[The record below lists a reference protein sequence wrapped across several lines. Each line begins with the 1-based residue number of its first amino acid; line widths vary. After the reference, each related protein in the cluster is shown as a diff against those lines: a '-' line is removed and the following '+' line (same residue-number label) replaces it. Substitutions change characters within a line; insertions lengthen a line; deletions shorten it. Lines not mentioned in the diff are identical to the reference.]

1 MPYIF
6 GELLSAQLENRTSDY
21 AGTVTGAVWLRT
33 DTGRVSLS
41 SGSIVKQFLVNDDK
55 IIIGTNG
62 TAANNVRVHRS
73 ANSVLQFVLGNDA
86 TAEGSASTSIAQTSV
101 RPENYSTAGRP
112 AAGAAGR
119 IVYDTN
125 LGYHVYDNG
134 SVWSSFG
141 SGSSSAGAAGIE
153 VLMQKVEHEKSGLFT
168 EPLDNTAFISGKTTF
183 IDGVVGRLLKDTSSG
198 VTSLELVWNPVFLND
213 SDRDFNSTSN
223 FTAVGAGT
231 SLTTNGTTKQIGSAS
246 LQFDKTTGN
255 TEAGIRYDRGSQN
268 FALGTFTEAFFYIN
282 LPSITQLSDVY
293 IKVYADSTSNY
304 RKYVKTA
311 DVSGTALATGWNLIK
326 VDLANDSGTNTGSGW
341 ATTQLSRYV
350 EIGVDT
356 SASGQTYTTIL
367 VDSVCFSMSN
377 PNKLGLLGQE
387 ITLYDT
393 SNKES
398 VVLDA
403 SNTRYSGRL
412 TTAAATS
419 NSYTGG
425 IEQASAM
432 GAERCTT
439 SSGGFITTFNSNFT
453 SGAVSTTSEVRFGR
467 KLRASL
473 AGDLSAIIDVTTSQ
487 IAKINTVGG
496 STVGIDD
503 PSDLSA
509 NYANGDSV
517 DIFRPKYIDGDTGY
531 DYVSTLSLTA
541 ASTYSS
547 GTTTLTLNP
556 SGLLVGDIVVKRHLT
571 TYVSCVAESANEAFG
586 AASFSTSPD
595 GIQIL
600 DNFLNYTNR
609 EYLIG
614 HFSLGGPQAA
624 TNIAPTPALIM
635 SEDNTVN
642 KNAAFLYGRLGST
655 GFANGVNQYKFN
667 TPQYTYFDG
676 GTRLQFSCWFYG
688 VAFDGNHRAL
698 FSQFIT
704 PNQGIII
711 ARDASSNTFY
721 LYVDSQ
727 STTNM
732 PFNVGAWNHYFV
744 HILDGNS
751 YAYLNGTKSNVL
763 TSSVSLLANNV
774 FIGNAHSGA
783 GSGLTNSDALA
794 DMLFWYNGPEFT
806 ADQVK
811 QIYNNGNYRPFNVG
825 SVRYKYANTGQ
836 TGQKISAKVQLS
848 RTTSAVSPVITKA
861 GLLIS

>member
-1 MPYIF
+1 MGKVREYQF
-6 GELLSAQLENRTSDY
+6 
-21 AGTVTGAVWLRT
+21 VTGIETSAIP
-33 DTGRVSLS
+33 DP
-41 SGSIVKQFLVNDDK
+41 
-55 IIIGTNG
+55 GTP
-62 TAANNVRVHRS
+62 TAADDTISLGFLNDQFYWAEPVNAYADMRALDIDQRVHNQRRI
-73 ANSVLQFVLGNDA
+73 VDGPQELWYFD
-86 TAEGSASTSIAQTSV
+86 
-101 RPENYSTAGRP
+101 ENSTATDDGATILKPNDLGALDPGRWL
-112 AAGAAGR
+112 
-119 IVYDTN
+119 IDTS
-125 LGYHVYDNG
+125 GG
-134 SVWSSFG
+134 GGGGG
-141 SGSSSAGAAGIE
+141 SGGGSGIE
-153 VLMQKVEHEKSGLFT
+153 QLMQKAEMEKSGIYT
-168 EPLDNTAFISGKTTF
+168 EQLDSSVYTSGVSKY
-183 IDGVVGRLLKDTSSG
+183 IDGVVGRLLKNTTSG
-198 VTSLELVWNPVFLND
+198 ATALELAWSPIFLND
-213 SDRDFNSTSN
+213 SDKDTDSTTSWS
-223 FTAVGAGT
+223 AVSAGLN
-231 SLTTNGTTKQIGSAS
+231 LTTNATTKQIGSNS

-255 TEAGIRYDRGSQN
+255 TEAGISFDRGSQN
-268 FALGTFTEAFFYIN
+268 FGLGSNTEAFFYIN

-293 IKVYADSTSNY
+293 LKVYKDSTSNY
-304 RKYVKTA
+304 RKYLKTTDMTGA
-311 DVSGTALATGWNLIK
+311 ALAVGWNLIR
-326 VDLANDSGTNTGSGW
+326 VDLANDTGTNTGTGW
-341 ATTQLSRYV
+341 ATTDLSRYV

-356 SASGQTYTTIL
+356 SAAAQTYTTIL
-367 VDSVCFSMSN
+367 VDSVMFSLSN
-377 PNKLGLLGQE
+377 PNQLGLLGQE
-387 ITLYDT
+387 ITLYDN
-393 SNKES
+393 SNRN
-398 VVLDA
+398 VTILD
-403 SNTRYSGRL
+403 SSGSYYSGRMNISGA
-412 TTAAATS
+412 TT
-419 NSYTGG
+419 NSFNGG
-425 IEQASAM
+425 IASASAT
-432 GAERCTT
+432 GAQR
-439 SSGGFITTFNSNFT
+439 ITMSLAQYVASFDSTLT
-453 SGAVSTTSEVRFGR
+453 SGTIATTQELRLSR
-467 KLRASL
+467 KLRGSVS
-473 AGDLSAIIDVTTSQ
+473 GSATTIVDVVTPQFNLVSS
-487 IAKINTVGG
+487 VGG
-496 STVGIDD
+496 STINITD
-503 PSDLSA
+503 PSDQHL
-509 NYANGDSV
+509 NYANGDTV
-517 DIFRPKYIDGDTGY
+517 DIIRPIYTDGEVQYKFIATK
-531 DYVSTLSLTA
+531 TLTA
-541 ASTYSS
+541 ASTFS
-547 GTTTLTLNP
+547 TPNTVLTLNV
-556 SGLLVGDIVVKRHLT
+556 SSIAVGDVVVKRHLT

-586 AASFSTSPD
+586 AASFATSPD

-763 TSSVSLLANNV
+763 TSSVSLLGNNV

-836 TGQKISAKVQLS
+836 TGQKISTKIKMD